1 MDVES
6 HLDNKDASIEMT
18 LDEGSSTN
26 TFDAAVEDPDQEQT
40 IGETTQASDCMK
52 SEEAG
57 TEVAQEELEQ
67 NLPVRD
73 GVTHHPPALSES
85 SNSDAEDTRL

>member
-1 MDVES
+1 
-6 HLDNKDASIEMT
+6 MT

-67 NLPVRD
+67 NLPVQD
-73 GVTHHPPALSES
+73 GVTNHPALSES